1 MKIQLHLAVIAAN
14 VKRIVKLLS
23 AGTNPPAPALVYA

>member
-14 VKRIVKLLS
+14 VKRVVKLLS
-23 AGTNPPAPALVYA
+23 EGANPPAMALGRV